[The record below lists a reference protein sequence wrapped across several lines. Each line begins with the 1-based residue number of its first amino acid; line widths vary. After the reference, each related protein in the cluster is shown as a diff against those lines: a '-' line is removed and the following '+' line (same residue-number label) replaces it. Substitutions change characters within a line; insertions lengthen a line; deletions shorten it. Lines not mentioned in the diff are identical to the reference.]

1 MDIYFDYANW
11 KFENHEFISKL
22 VKNKS
27 KTISRFASVI
37 AVVDYLYDKY
47 VEEKSLS
54 DDEEVIF
61 STGFDYIYDKFHL
74 LKTILEFKFNNDLN
88 ELEKF
93 SDTINMLFYIN
104 DFQAEALEYE
114 NLDIDKLDSLEDK
127 VNTCLDNKENAPE
140 EYLYLLNKA
149 TTEIFEDKDIHTVD
163 QIFYEI
169 ALEYGIY
176 EENDFELYNE
186 FINKQIEKNKM
197 NNSLK

>member
-27 KTISRFASVI
+27 KTISRFSSVI
-37 AVVDYLYDKY
+37 AVVDYLYDQY
-47 VEEKSLS
+47 VEKKTLTA
-54 DDEEVIF
+54 DEEVIF

-74 LKTILEFKFNNDLN
+74 LKTILEYKFNNDLN

-104 DFQAEALEYE
+104 DFQSEALEYE
-114 NLDIDKLDSLEDK
+114 NLDIVELDDLEDK
-127 VNTCLDNKENAPE
+127 VNKCLDNKENAPE
-140 EYLYLLNKA
+140 EYLFLLNKV
-149 TTEIFEDKDIHTVD
+149 TTEIFENKEIHTVD

-169 ALEYGIY
+169 ALQYGIF
-176 EENDFELYNE
+176 EEDDFELFNE
-186 FINKQIEKNKM
+186 FINKEI
-197 NNSLK
+197 LKRKKAN

>member
-61 STGFDYIYDKFHL
+61 STGFDYIYDKFYL

-114 NLDIDKLDSLEDK
+114 NLDIAELDSLEDK

-186 FINKQIEKNKM
+186 FIKKQIENK
-197 NNSLK
+197 KKKA

>member
-22 VKNKS
+22 VKEKS
-27 KTISRFASVI
+27 KTISRFSSVI
-37 AVVDYLYDKY
+37 AVVDYLYDEY
-47 VEEKSLS
+47 VKNKSLTV
-54 DDEEVIF
+54 DEEVIF

-74 LKTILEFKFNNDLN
+74 LKTILEYKFNNDLN

-104 DFQAEALEYE
+104 DFQSEALEYE
-114 NLDIDKLDSLEDK
+114 NLDIVELDDLEDK
-127 VNTCLDNKENAPE
+127 VNNCLDNKVNAPE
-140 EYLYLLNKA
+140 EYLFLLNKA
-149 TTEIFEDKDIHTVD
+149 TTEIFEDKDVHTID

-176 EENDFELYNE
+176 EEDDFELYNE
-186 FINKQIEKNKM
+186 FINKQI
-197 NNSLK
+197 LKRKKAN

>member
-27 KTISRFASVI
+27 KTISRFSSVI
-37 AVVDYLYDKY
+37 AVVDYLYDQY
-47 VEEKSLS
+47 VEKKSLT

-104 DFQAEALEYE
+104 DFQSEALEYE
-114 NLDIDKLDSLEDK
+114 NLDIVELDDLEDK
-127 VNTCLDNKENAPE
+127 VNKCLDDKVNAPE

-176 EENDFELYNE
+176 EENDFELYTE
-186 FINKQIEKNKM
+186 FINKEI
-197 NNSLK
+197 LKRKK

>member
-27 KTISRFASVI
+27 KTISRFSSVI
-37 AVVDYLYDKY
+37 AVVDYLYDQY
-47 VEEKSLS
+47 VEKKSLTA
-54 DDEEVIF
+54 DEEVIF

-74 LKTILEFKFNNDLN
+74 LKTILEYKFNNDLN

-104 DFQAEALEYE
+104 DFQSEALEYE
-114 NLDIDKLDSLEDK
+114 NLDIVELDDLEDK
-127 VNTCLDNKENAPE
+127 VNKCLDNKENAPE
-140 EYLYLLNKA
+140 EYLFLLNKV
-149 TTEIFEDKDIHTVD
+149 TTEIFENKEIHTVD

-169 ALEYGIY
+169 ALQYGIF
-176 EENDFELYNE
+176 EEDDFELFNE
-186 FINKQIEKNKM
+186 FINKEI
-197 NNSLK
+197 LKRKGL

>member
-22 VKNKS
+22 VKEKS
-27 KTISRFASVI
+27 KTISRFSSVI
-37 AVVDYLYDKY
+37 AVVDYLYDEY
-47 VEEKSLS
+47 VKNKSLTA
-54 DDEEVIF
+54 DEEVIF

-74 LKTILEFKFNNDLN
+74 LKTILEYKFNNDLN

-104 DFQAEALEYE
+104 DFQSEALEYE
-114 NLDIDKLDSLEDK
+114 NLDIVELDDLEDK
-127 VNTCLDNKENAPE
+127 VNNCLDNKVNAPE
-140 EYLYLLNKA
+140 EYLFLLNKA
-149 TTEIFEDKDIHTVD
+149 TTEIFEDKDVHTID

-176 EENDFELYNE
+176 EEDDFELYNE
-186 FINKQIEKNKM
+186 FINKQI
-197 NNSLK
+197 LKRKKAN

>member
-27 KTISRFASVI
+27 KTISRFSSVI
-37 AVVDYLYDKY
+37 AVVDYLYDQY
-47 VEEKSLS
+47 VEKKSLTA
-54 DDEEVIF
+54 DEEVIF

-74 LKTILEFKFNNDLN
+74 LKTILEYKFNNDLN

-104 DFQAEALEYE
+104 DFQSEALEYE
-114 NLDIDKLDSLEDK
+114 NLDIVELDDLEDK
-127 VNTCLDNKENAPE
+127 VNKCLDNKENAPE
-140 EYLYLLNKA
+140 EYLFLLNKV
-149 TTEIFEDKDIHTVD
+149 TTEIFENKEIHTVD

-169 ALEYGIY
+169 ALQYGIF
-176 EENDFELYNE
+176 EEDDFELFNE
-186 FINKQIEKNKM
+186 FINKEI
-197 NNSLK
+197 LKRKKAN